1 MELKQRRPAAR
12 TSPPGSP
19 PGLTRATARACLSG
33 HRTQL
38 RQGGRGHGT
47 HSYPRHRGATVPNR
61 PVQHRIASLAV
72 SAVRQVWN
80 RGGHAV
86 DEIQEDYGEDLLVQ
100 LCLNGRMD
108 PARIWVQV
116 KGTER
121 ETSKKLPTVSVS
133 SDQVLRWARTADLVV
148 VVLWD
153 VNAEQGWFILPQ
165 EQFDQA
171 DLMSGVGGHKL
182 NLKFSREF
190 EFDINAAERLAW
202 AARIEHANRTV
213 VYARAGLTEAVEMDL
228 EANKHFHKGIIVSTV
243 LDFAVS
249 TMIFTPGE
257 HGGHLSEEFVLLVW
271 EHFRKEDPTVIG
283 EATGRAMM
291 LAVFQM
297 IADHSAGNGAP
308 LGIVKETCEVFYP
321 LLFSSELLAI
331 LAEGVEKYYP
341 KGQKANGGF
350 IYPATRS
357 ANSGLT

>member
-1 MELKQRRPAAR
+1 M
-12 TSPPGSP
+12 
-19 PGLTRATARACLSG
+19 
-33 HRTQL
+33 
-38 RQGGRGHGT
+38 
-47 HSYPRHRGATVPNR
+47 PNR

-72 SAVRQVWN
+72 AAVRQVWN

-100 LCLNGRMD
+100 ICLNGRMD

-121 ETSKKLPTVSVS
+121 DTSKKLPTVSVS

-165 EQFDQA
+165 DQFDQA
-171 DLMSGVGGHKL
+171 DLASGVGGHKL
-182 NLKFSREF
+182 NLKFSREVK
-190 EFDINAAERLAW
+190 FDIDAAERLAW

-213 VYARAGLTEAVEMDL
+213 VYARAGLTEAVEMNL
-228 EANKHFHKGIIVSTV
+228 ETNKHFYKGIIVSTV
-243 LDFAVS
+243 FNFAVS
-249 TMIFTPGE
+249 TMLVTPVE
-257 HGGHLSEEFVLLVW
+257 GGGRLSEEFMLLVW
-271 EHFRKEDPTVIG
+271 EHFKNEDPTLMD

-297 IADHSAGNGAP
+297 VADYSAGNGAP
-308 LGIVKETCEVFYP
+308 LGIVKETCEVLYP

-331 LAEGVEKYYP
+331 LAGYTEKYYP
-341 KGQKANGGF
+341 KGQQVRGGF
-350 IYPATRS
+350 IFPADRAES
-357 ANSGLT
+357 DRA